1 MVQRKPTE
9 TMKKRKLFAGL
20 FIFSTAILLMN
31 CSVNPSIVGIW
42 TDKNKSTQYDF
53 KLDSTF
59 IETDIL
65 KGHTPKITGSG
76 KWIFNKNSRTLELS
90 GTAYF
95 HKFSMNEHGELI
107 APTIIFGNFVFTKQ

>member
-1 MVQRKPTE
+1 MT
-9 TMKKRKLFAGL
+9 KRTFITGL
-20 FIFSTAILLMN
+20 FIFFSAVFFIG
-31 CSVNPSIVGIW
+31 CSVNPSIVGTW

-53 KLDSTF
+53 KPDSTF

-76 KWIFNKNSRTLELS
+76 KWIYNKNSHILELT

-95 HKFSMNEHGELI
+95 HKFTMDKDGALI
-107 APTIIFGNFVFTKQ
+107 APTMIFGNFIFTKQ